1 MAAMGLFMACAPTSN
16 KDTTKAPMSNDLL
29 ESLTGFGESL
39 SKRNYLKAVDYM
51 VPEEKAMMMENGT
64 VPPEKQKMLLALPLQ
79 RLIRNPSV
87 HIEKGRIA
95 GIYALLPNLTKSE
108 MPAPA
113 MSEGEGAPADASAT
127 SEETPISGS
136 KGAMSENPPSGQD
149 DEDKSS
155 APPENPVDPRLKQTI
170 NEFFSAVNKKNWAGV
185 LALMTDEE
193 KKLLLDDKGNLKE
206 ASKQRLSQMDQK
218 NRGVLILQDGKL
230 TGVTLLLP
238 AD

>member
-1 MAAMGLFMACAPTSN
+1 MGFFMACAPTRN
-16 KDTTKAPMSNDLL
+16 DTTKAPMSNDLL

-51 VPEEKAMMMENGT
+51 VPEEKAMMLENGT
-64 VPPEKQKMLLALPLQ
+64 VPPDKQKMLLALPLQ

-108 MPAPA
+108 MPASA
-113 MSEGEGAPADASAT
+113 MSDGEGAPADASAT
-127 SEETPISGS
+127 SDETPISGS

-149 DEDKSS
+149 DEDKSP
-155 APPENPVDPRLKQTI
+155 APAVKAVDPQLNRTI
-170 NEFFSAVNKKNWAGV
+170 SEFFTAVNKKNWTSVMAM
-185 LALMTDEE
+185 MTDEE

-206 ASKQRLSQMDQK
+206 ASKERLSHMDQK
-218 NRGVLILQDGKL
+218 NRDVLILQDGKL